1 MDNKNVFVAIAL
13 SMSVLL
19 FWGAFFETPKKE
31 NQNLESNTQ
40 IQQKTE
46 NSITPSAN
54 QSPSINQ
61 LNVEKKISREESVSK
76 SNRIKIEN
84 DNIVGS
90 ISLEGGLIDDISFKK
105 HKQKVDGEKNIEFLN
120 PSQSENGFYVESG
133 WASIGNN
140 TKVPSKN
147 SKWEVEGNKVLTDK
161 SPITIKWDNEEGVI
175 FKKII
180 ELDAKFLFKISQE
193 IQNNSSKNIEL
204 YPYAQITRNKI
215 PDDIQNFYISHE
227 GFIGVFDGELK
238 EDDYDDIEDSK
249 IVRETNEGW
258 LGITDKYWMTVL
270 VPEKGKN
277 FKSTFQYNNTFKAN
291 YIVNDPVKINS
302 SSTKSN
308 NFRLFVAAKE
318 VDTIDTYAE
327 EQNIDKLDL
336 VIDWGWF
343 YFFTKPL
350 FFVIDYLFKLS
361 GNFGIAIV
369 LITLAIRT
377 LFFPLANFSFRSMAK
392 MKAVTP
398 EMTRLKE
405 LHKED
410 KVKLQQE
417 MMALY
422 RKEKINPAS
431 GCLPVLIQIP
441 FFFAIYKMLFISLE
455 MRHQPFFGW
464 IKDLSAAD
472 PTSIFN
478 LFGLIPWD
486 PPSFML
492 IGIWPILM
500 GASMWVQQKL
510 NPAPADPIQAKIFAF
525 FPFFLTI
532 ILASFP
538 SGLVVY
544 WTVNNILTIS
554 QQWVINKNTTVKTN

>member
-19 FWGAFFETPKKE
+19 FWGAFFETPEKD
-31 NQNLESNTQ
+31 NQNLKSNNQ
-40 IQQKTE
+40 VQQKTE
-46 NSITPSAN
+46 SPIKPNAN
-54 QSPSINQ
+54 QAPSINQ
-61 LNVEKKISREESVSK
+61 INVEKKLSREDSINK

-84 DNIVGS
+84 RNIVGS
-90 ISLEGGLIDDISFKK
+90 IALEGGLIDDISFKN
-105 HKQKVDGEKNIEFLN
+105 HKQKVDGKRNIEFLN

-133 WASIGNN
+133 WAGIGNN
-140 TKVPSKN
+140 IKVPTKN
-147 SKWEVEGNKVLTDK
+147 SRWEVEGNKTLTDK
-161 SPITIKWDNEEGVI
+161 SPVTIKWDNNEGII
-175 FKKII
+175 FKKKI
-180 ELDAKFLFKISQE
+180 ELDEKYLFKISQE
-193 IQNNSSKNIEL
+193 IQNNSTKNLEL

-227 GFIGVFDGELK
+227 GFIGVFDDELK
-238 EDDYDDIEDSK
+238 EDDYDDIEDNK
-249 IVRETNEGW
+249 IVREANEGW
-258 LGITDKYWMTVL
+258 LGVTDKYWMTVL

-277 FKSTFQYNNTFKAN
+277 FKSTFQYNDSFKAN
-291 YIVNDPVKINS
+291 YIINDPIKVDAS
-302 SSTKSN
+302 SNGSN

-318 VDTIDTYAE
+318 VNTIDSYAE
-327 EQNIDKLDL
+327 TQKINKLDL

-350 FFVIDYLFKLS
+350 FFVIDYLFKFS

-369 LITLAIRT
+369 LITLAIRA

-405 LHKED
+405 LHKDD

-422 RKEKINPAS
+422 RKEKINPAA

-464 IKDLSAAD
+464 IQDLSAAD

-478 LFGLIPWD
+478 FFGLIPWD
-486 PPSFML
+486 PPSFMI

-510 NPAPADPIQAKIFAF
+510 NPAPTDPIQAKIFAF
-525 FPFFLTI
+525 FPLFLTI

-544 WTVNNILTIS
+544 WTVNNILTIA

>member
-1 MDNKNVFVAIAL
+1 MDNKNVFIAIAL

-19 FWGAFFETPKKE
+19 FWGAFFETPKK
-31 NQNLESNTQ
+31 NDQNLKENNQT
-40 IQQKTE
+40 QQKTE
-46 NSITPSAN
+46 NTIKPSTN
-54 QSPSINQ
+54 DTPSINQ
-61 LNVEKKISREESVSK
+61 IIVDKKLSREESINK

-84 DNIVGS
+84 DNIIGS
-90 ISLEGGLIDDISFKK
+90 ISLEGGLIDDISFKN
-105 HKQKVDGEKNIEFLN
+105 HKIKVDGKKNIEFLN

-133 WASIGNN
+133 WTSIGNII
-140 TKVPSKN
+140 KVPTKN
-147 SKWEVEGNKVLTDK
+147 SKWEIEGNKTLTDQ
-161 SPITIKWDNEEGVI
+161 SPIVIKWDNNEGVI
-175 FKKII
+175 FKKKI
-180 ELDAKFLFKISQE
+180 ELDEKYLFKISQE

-227 GFIGVFDGELK
+227 GFIGVFDDELK
-238 EDDYDDIEDSK
+238 EDDYDDIEDNK

-270 VPEKGKN
+270 VPEKRKN
-277 FKSTFQYNNTFKAN
+277 FKSTFQYNNAFKAN
-291 YIVNDPVKINS
+291 YIINEPTKINS
-302 SSTKSN
+302 SSNGSN

-318 VDTIDTYAE
+318 VNTIDTYAE
-327 EQNIDKLDL
+327 TQNIKKLDL

-361 GNFGIAIV
+361 GNFGFAIV
-369 LITLAIRT
+369 LITLAIRA
-377 LFFPLANFSFRSMAK
+377 LFFPLANFSFKSMAK

-405 LHKED
+405 LHKDD

-478 LFGLIPWD
+478 LFGFIPWD
-486 PPSFML
+486 PPSFMI

-510 NPAPADPIQAKIFAF
+510 NPAPTDPIQAKIFAF
-525 FPFFLTI
+525 FPLFLTI

-544 WTVNNILTIS
+544 WTVNNILTIA
-554 QQWVINKNTTVKTN
+554 QQWVIIKNTTVKTN

>member
-1 MDNKNVFVAIAL
+1 MDNKNVFIAIAL

-19 FWGAFFETPKKE
+19 FWAAFFETPKPV
-31 NQNLESNTQ
+31 NNNIS
-40 IQQKTE
+40 QQKKTNE
-46 NSITPSAN
+46 SAITPN
-54 QSPSINQ
+54 INES
-61 LNVEKKISREESVSK
+61 LKINKISREDSIKNSK
-76 SNRIKIEN
+76 RIKIEN
-84 DNIVGS
+84 NNIIGS
-90 ISLEGGLIDDISFKK
+90 MLLEGGLIDDISFKK
-105 HKQKVDGEKNIEFLN
+105 HKQNLKNNLNVEFLN
-120 PSQSENGFYVESG
+120 PAETEDGFYVETG
-133 WASIGNN
+133 WTSIGNKI
-140 TKVPSKN
+140 KVPSKKTVWKANGEKILSN
-147 SKWEVEGNKVLTDK
+147 SQPLLLEWNNGQG
-161 SPITIKWDNEEGVI
+161 II
-175 FKKII
+175 FKKKI
-180 ELDAKFLFKISQE
+180 ELDDKYLFKITQQV
-193 IQNNSSKNIEL
+193 QNNTKQAIDL

-227 GFIGVFDGELK
+227 GFIGVFDEELK
-238 EDDYDDIEDSK
+238 EDDYDDIEENK
-249 IVRETNEGW
+249 IVREANEGW
-258 LGITDKYWMTVL
+258 LGITDKYWMTAI
-270 VPEKGKN
+270 VPKKGEN
-277 FKSTFQYNNTFKAN
+277 FKSTFLYKDSFKAN
-291 YIVNDPVKINS
+291 YILNNPTTINPS
-302 SSTKSN
+302 SN
-308 NFRLFVAAKE
+308 NSNVVRVFVAAKE
-318 VDTIDTYAE
+318 VDTIDSYAAN
-327 EQNIDKLDL
+327 QNIDKFDL

-350 FFVIDYLFKLS
+350 FFIIDYLFKYS

-369 LITLAIRT
+369 IITVGIRLI
-377 LFFPLANFSFRSMAK
+377 FFPLANYSFRSMAK
-392 MKAVTP
+392 MKAVQP
-398 EMTRLKE
+398 EMMRLKE

-464 IKDLSAAD
+464 IKDLSDKD

-486 PPSFML
+486 PPSFL
-492 IGIWPILM
+492 IIGIWPILM

-525 FPFFLTI
+525 FPLFLTI

-544 WTVNNILTIS
+544 WTINNILTIA
-554 QQWVINKNTTVKTN
+554 QQWVIMKQTKVKTN

>member
-19 FWGAFFETPKKE
+19 FWGAFFETPKNKIE
-31 NQNLESNTQ
+31 QKTNNQ
-40 IQQKTE
+40 IQEKTE
-46 NSITPSAN
+46 NSITPSNN
-54 QSPSINQ
+54 QAPSINQ
-61 LNVEKKISREESVSK
+61 LTVEKKVSRDESINNSD
-76 SNRIKIEN
+76 RIKIEN
-84 DNIVGS
+84 ENIIGS
-90 ISLEGGLIDDISFKK
+90 ISLEGGLIDDISFKN
-105 HKQKVDGEKNIEFLN
+105 HKQKVEGSKNIEFLN
-120 PSQSENGFYVESG
+120 PAQTENGFYAESG
-133 WASIGNN
+133 WASIGNKI
-140 TKVPSKN
+140 KVPTKN
-147 SKWEVEGNKVLTDK
+147 SKWKVEGNKVLTDK
-161 SPITIKWDNEEGVI
+161 SPVILKWNNNEGVI
-175 FKKII
+175 FKKKI
-180 ELDAKFLFKISQE
+180 ELDEKYLFKISQE
-193 IQNNSSKNIEL
+193 IQNNSSQSVEL
-204 YPYAQITRNKI
+204 YPYAQITRNKV

-227 GFIGVFDGELK
+227 GFIGVFDDELK
-238 EDDYDDIEDSK
+238 EDDYDDIEDNK

-270 VPEKGKN
+270 VPEAGKN
-277 FKSTFQYNNTFKAN
+277 FKSTYQYNDSFKAN
-291 YIVNDPVKINS
+291 YIINDPVKINTNS
-302 SSTKSN
+302 SGVNSL
-308 NFRLFVAAKE
+308 RLFVAAKE
-318 VDTIDTYAE
+318 VETIDAYAE
-327 EQNIDKLDL
+327 NQNIKKLDL

-350 FFVIDYLFKLS
+350 FFVIDYLFKFS
-361 GNFGIAIV
+361 GNFGFAIV
-369 LITLAIRT
+369 LITLAIRA

-398 EMTRLKE
+398 EMQRLKE
-405 LHKED
+405 LHKDD

-486 PPSFML
+486 PPSFMI

-525 FPFFLTI
+525 FPLFLTI

-544 WTVNNILTIS
+544 WTVNNILTIA
-554 QQWVINKNTTVKTN
+554 QQWVINKNTKVKTN

>member
-1 MDNKNVFVAIAL
+1 MDNKNVFIAIAL

-19 FWGAFFETPKKE
+19 FWAAFFENPKPINNNAVQEQKKNDE
-31 NQNLESNTQ
+31 N
-40 IQQKTE
+40 I
-46 NSITPSAN
+46 ITPN
-54 QSPSINQ
+54 INET
-61 LNVEKKISREESVSK
+61 LKIDKISREDSIS
-76 SNRIKIEN
+76 SSQRIKIEN
-84 DNIVGS
+84 DSIIGS
-90 ISLEGGLIDDISFKK
+90 MSLEGGLIDDISFKK
-105 HKQKVDGEKNIEFLN
+105 HKQNLENNLNVEFLN
-120 PSQSENGFYVESG
+120 PAQTENGFYVETG
-133 WASIGNN
+133 WTSIGNKI
-140 TKVPSKN
+140 KVPSKKSIWRASG
-147 SKWEVEGNKVLTDK
+147 SKILTNNETVVLE
-161 SPITIKWDNEEGVI
+161 WDNGEGII
-175 FKKII
+175 FKKRI
-180 ELDAKFLFKISQE
+180 ELDNKYLFKITQNV
-193 IQNNSSKNIEL
+193 QNNTNQAIDL

-227 GFIGVFDGELK
+227 GFIGVFDEELK

-249 IVRETNEGW
+249 IVREANEGW
-258 LGITDKYWMTVL
+258 FGITDKYWMTAV
-270 VPEKGKN
+270 VPKKGEN
-277 FKSTFQYNNTFKAN
+277 FKSTFLYKDSFKAN
-291 YIVNDPVKINS
+291 YILNNPTIINPN
-302 SSTKSN
+302 SN
-308 NFRLFVAAKE
+308 NSNDVRLFVAAKE
-318 VDTIDTYAE
+318 VDTIDSYAANE
-327 EQNIDKLDL
+327 NIDKFDL

-350 FFVIDYLFKLS
+350 FFIIDYLFKYS

-369 LITLAIRT
+369 VITIGIRLI
-377 LFFPLANFSFRSMAK
+377 FFPLANYSFRSMAK
-392 MKAVTP
+392 MKAVQP
-398 EMTRLKE
+398 EMMRLKE

-464 IKDLSAAD
+464 IKDLSDKD

-486 PPSFML
+486 PPGFL
-492 IGIWPILM
+492 IIGIWPILM
-500 GASMWVQQKL
+500 GASMFVQQKL
-510 NPAPADPIQAKIFAF
+510 NPAPTDPVQAKIFAF
-525 FPFFLTI
+525 FPLFLTI

-544 WTVNNILTIS
+544 WTINNILTIA
-554 QQWVINKNTTVKTN
+554 QQWVIMKQTKIKTN

>member
-1 MDNKNVFVAIAL
+1 MDNRNVFVAIAL

-19 FWGAFFETPKKE
+19 FWGAFFETPKNNIE
-31 NQNLESNTQ
+31 NKTNKQ
-40 IQQKTE
+40 IEKKDD
-46 NSITPSAN
+46 SIQPSAN
-54 QSPSINQ
+54 QAPEINQ
-61 LNVEKKISREESVSK
+61 LNIEKKITRTESIKK
-76 SNRIKIEN
+76 SDRIKIEN
-84 DNIVGS
+84 NNIIGS
-90 ISLEGGLIDDISFKK
+90 ISLEGGLIDDISFKN
-105 HKQKVDGEKNIEFLN
+105 HKQKVDGDKNIEFLN
-120 PSQSENGFYVESG
+120 PAQTENGFYVESG
-133 WASIGNN
+133 WASIGNEV
-140 TKVPSKN
+140 KVPTKN
-147 SKWEVEGNKVLTDK
+147 SKWQVEGNKILTNT
-161 SPITIKWDNEEGVI
+161 SPVTLKWNNQEGVI
-175 FKKII
+175 FKKKI
-180 ELDAKFLFKISQE
+180 ELDDKYLFKITQKIE
-193 IQNNSSKNIEL
+193 NNSPKNIEL

-227 GFIGVFDGELK
+227 GYIGVFDDELK
-238 EDDYDDIEDSK
+238 EDDYDDIEDNK

-277 FKSTFQYNNTFKAN
+277 FKSTFQYNNSFKAN
-291 YIVNDPVKINS
+291 YIINEPLKVNAS
-302 SSTKSN
+302 ASGSN
-308 NFRLFVAAKE
+308 NLRLFVAAKE
-318 VDTIDTYAE
+318 VETIDTYAE
-327 EQNIDKLDL
+327 NQNISKLDL

-361 GNFGIAIV
+361 GNFGTAIV
-369 LITLAIRT
+369 LITIAIRL

-392 MKAVTP
+392 MKAVQP
-398 EMTRLKE
+398 EMMRLKE
-405 LHKED
+405 LHKDD

-486 PPSFML
+486 PPSFMI

-510 NPAPADPIQAKIFAF
+510 NPAPTDPIQAKIFAF
-525 FPFFLTI
+525 FPLFLTI

-544 WTVNNILTIS
+544 WTVNNILTIA
-554 QQWVINKNTTVKTN
+554 QQYVIVKKTTVKTN

>member
-19 FWGAFFETPKKE
+19 FWGAFFETPK
-31 NQNLESNTQ
+31 NQIEQKTNNQ
-40 IQQKTE
+40 IQEKTE

-54 QSPSINQ
+54 QAPSINQ
-61 LNVEKKISREESVSK
+61 LTVEKKVSRDESINNSD
-76 SNRIKIEN
+76 RIRIEN
-84 DNIVGS
+84 ENIIGS
-90 ISLEGGLIDDISFKK
+90 ISLEGGLIDDISFKN
-105 HKQKVDGEKNIEFLN
+105 HKQKVEGSENIEFLN
-120 PSQSENGFYVESG
+120 PAQTENGFYAESG
-133 WASIGNN
+133 WASIGNKI
-140 TKVPSKN
+140 KVPTKN
-147 SKWEVEGNKVLTDK
+147 SKWKVEGNKVLTDK
-161 SPITIKWDNEEGVI
+161 SPVILKWNNNEGVI
-175 FKKII
+175 FKKKI
-180 ELDAKFLFKISQE
+180 ELDEKYLFKISQE
-193 IQNNSSKNIEL
+193 IQNNSSQSVEL
-204 YPYAQITRNKI
+204 YPYAQITRNKV

-227 GFIGVFDGELK
+227 GFIGVFDDELK
-238 EDDYDDIEDSK
+238 EDDYDDIEDNK

-270 VPEKGKN
+270 VPEAGKN
-277 FKSTFQYNNTFKAN
+277 FKSTYQYNDSFKAN
-291 YIVNDPVKINS
+291 YIINEPVKINANS
-302 SSTKSN
+302 SGVNSL
-308 NFRLFVAAKE
+308 RLFVAAKE
-318 VDTIDTYAE
+318 VETIDAYAE
-327 EQNIDKLDL
+327 NQNIKKLDL

-350 FFVIDYLFKLS
+350 FFVIDYLFKFS
-361 GNFGIAIV
+361 GNFGFAIV
-369 LITLAIRT
+369 LITLAIRA

-398 EMTRLKE
+398 EMQRLKE
-405 LHKED
+405 LHKDD

-486 PPSFML
+486 PPSFMI

-525 FPFFLTI
+525 FPLFLTI

-544 WTVNNILTIS
+544 WTVNNILTIA
-554 QQWVINKNTTVKTN
+554 QQWVINKNTKVKTN

>member
-19 FWGAFFETPKKE
+19 FWAAFFEQPQPIEKKVSQNQEKKE
-31 NQNLESNTQ
+31 
-40 IQQKTE
+40 E
-46 NSITPSAN
+46 NSIA
-54 QSPSINQ
+54 PSIN
-61 LNVEKKISREESVSK
+61 ESFKIKKISREESINSSK
-76 SNRIKIEN
+76 RLKIEN
-84 DNIVGS
+84 SSVIGS
-90 ISLEGGLIDDISFKK
+90 MSLKGGLIDDISFKK
-105 HKQKVDGEKNIEFLN
+105 HKQNLKNKKNVEFLN
-120 PSQSENGFYVESG
+120 PAETENGFYVEAG
-133 WASIGNN
+133 WTS
-140 TKVPSKN
+140 V
-147 SKWEVEGNKVLTDK
+147 GNKVKVPTKDSLWTSK
-161 SPITIKWDNEEGVI
+161 GNKILSDNQPVLLEWNNGEGII
-175 FKKII
+175 FKRKI
-180 ELDAKFLFKISQE
+180 ELDDKYLFKITQQV
-193 IQNNSSKNIEL
+193 QNNTNQSLDL

-227 GFIGVFDGELK
+227 GFIGVFDEELK
-238 EDDYDDIEDSK
+238 EDDYDDIEENK
-249 IVRETNEGW
+249 IVREANEGW
-258 LGITDKYWMTVL
+258 LGITDKYWMAAL
-270 VPEKGKN
+270 VPKKGEN
-277 FKSTFQYNNTFKAN
+277 FKSTFLYRDGFKAN
-291 YIVNDPVKINS
+291 YILNSPTTIKPS
-302 SSTKSN
+302 SSNLNEIK
-308 NFRLFVAAKE
+308 LFVAAKE

-327 EQNIDKLDL
+327 NQKIEKFDL

-350 FFVIDYLFKLS
+350 FFVIDYLFKIS
-361 GNFGIAIV
+361 GNFGYAIV
-369 LITLAIRT
+369 LLTIAIR
-377 LFFPLANFSFRSMAK
+377 LIFYPLANFSFKSMAK
-392 MKAVTP
+392 MKAVQP
-398 EMTRLKE
+398 EMMRLKE
-405 LHKED
+405 LHKDD

-472 PTSIFN
+472 PTTIFN

-486 PPSFML
+486 PPSFMI

-525 FPFFLTI
+525 FPLFLTI

-544 WTVNNILTIS
+544 WTVNNILTIA
-554 QQWVINKNTTVKTN
+554 QQYVIVKQTTVKTN